1 MDRLH
6 VFIDESGDEHLN
18 ISSGASKN
26 YVLAAVIIREEDLGA
41 VTEEADSV
49 RRRYFQ
55 TGEMKSSGIGGN
67 VIRRRAVISAL
78 SGLSFYVMGFCVQK
92 ARLGDP
98 SGLRFSDPFLKY
110 TAKMLCR
117 QLPTHLGV
125 SVVFDAKGR
134 SKFKRSFQEY
144 LRKSFPQKDLFRS
157 MSFSH
162 DDSRASLPIQIADIY
177 AGAIAKRY
185 ENFDG
190 PGYLE
195 VSKLIS
201 SKSTVWEFPRSTE
214 WGRAPSNE
222 NLGHFDAVVRREAF
236 ERAWRFIEGF
246 NEQDSD
252 FQLKIAFLKLLV
264 DHDALEDG
272 EFIHSDEVSS
282 RLRAGLGAELDRQA
296 IRNRLVGPLR
306 DHGLLLASSTKGYR
320 IPTTVNDI
328 RRYLEMGNSQIPPA
342 LSRIGRTRDII
353 RSATVGR
360 LDVLDDP
367 EFRGLRAAVESMVK
381 WD

>member
-1 MDRLH
+1 MDHLH

-18 ISSGASKN
+18 IFSGASQN
-26 YVLAAVIIREEDLGA
+26 YVLAAVIIKEEDLIS
-41 VTEEADSV
+41 VTEAADSV

-67 VIRRRAVISAL
+67 LARRRAVISAL
-78 SGLSFYVMGFCVQK
+78 SGLSFHVMGFCVQK
-92 ARLGDP
+92 ARLGER
-98 SGLRFSDPFLKY
+98 SGLRFSDSFLKY

-134 SKFKRSFQEY
+134 SKFKRSFQGY

-162 DDSRASLPIQIADIY
+162 DDSKNSLPVQIADIY
-177 AGAIAKRY
+177 AGTIAKRY
-185 ENFDG
+185 ENS
-190 PGYLE
+190 E
-195 VSKLIS
+195 VASYVDI
-201 SKSTVWEFPRSTE
+201 SKSVASKATVWEFPRNTE
-214 WGRAPSNE
+214 WGRSPSSE
-222 NLGHFDAVVRREAF
+222 DAAQFDAVVRREAF

-246 NEQDSD
+246 DEQDSD
-252 FQLKIAFLKLLV
+252 LQLKIAFLKLLV
-264 DHDALEDG
+264 DHEALEDG
-272 EFIHSDEVSS
+272 EFMHSDEVSS
-282 RLRAGLGAELDRQA
+282 RLKSDLGADLDRQA

-320 IPTTVNDI
+320 IPSSVGDI

-342 LSRIGRTRDII
+342 LSRIRRTREII
-353 RSATVGR
+353 RTATVGH

-367 EFRGLRAAVESMVK
+367 EFRGLRAAVESMGG
-381 WD
+381 